1 MHSETALGRRS
12 SRITAGSQR
21 GDSATLSEDEIMG
34 LMDGIAQDKD
44 VTAFTRLFEHFAPR
58 LKAYVMRH
66 GTDAAAAEEVAQETM
81 LTVWRRA
88 AIYDRRKAGPSAW
101 IFAIVRNKRIDMIRR
116 ERRPELNPD
125 DPILAGDPP
134 VQPDEDVEFSQR
146 SEVLR
151 RQLNGLPAEQ
161 SEILQKAYLEDK
173 PHSAISQELG
183 LPLGTVK
190 SRIRL
195 ALSRLRT
202 SISETDV

>member
-1 MHSETALGRRS
+1 MA
-12 SRITAGSQR
+12 
-21 GDSATLSEDEIMG
+21 
-34 LMDGIAQDKD
+34 LMDRISQDKD
-44 VTAFTRLFEHFAPR
+44 VTAFTRLFEHYAPR
-58 LKAYVMRH
+58 MKAYVMRH
-66 GTDAAAAEEVAQETM
+66 GTDAAAAEEVAQEAM

-88 AIYDRRKAGPSAW
+88 STYDRQRAGPSAW

-116 ERRPELNPD
+116 ENRPELDPD
-125 DPILAGDPP
+125 DPILGGDPP
-134 VQPDEDVEFSQR
+134 VQPDEGLEFSQR

-161 SEILQKAYLEDK
+161 SEILHKAYLEDM

-195 ALSRLRT
+195 ALGRLRT

>member
-1 MHSETALGRRS
+1 MS
-12 SRITAGSQR
+12 
-21 GDSATLSEDEIMG
+21 
-34 LMDGIAQDKD
+34 LMDSIAQDKD

-58 LKAYVMRH
+58 LKAFVMRH

-88 AIYDRRKAGPSAW
+88 AAYDRRRAGPSAW

-116 ERRPELNPD
+116 ESRPEL
-125 DPILAGDPP
+125 DPEDPLLAGDPP
-134 VQPDEDVEFSQR
+134 AQPDADAEHAQR
-146 SEVLR
+146 SEILR
-151 RQLNGLPAEQ
+151 RQMNALPTEQ
-161 SEILQKAYLEDK
+161 LEILRKAYFEDK

-195 ALSRLRT
+195 ALGRLRA
-202 SISETDV
+202 SILEVGV